1 MSTAMNFRSAFNGF
15 NREDVVKFI
24 EYLNTKHSNELAQL
38 TSENEELRAKL
49 SSAEDHVEDRIL
61 LFAAQEARNQ
71 LEQQV
76 NVLTEHAQELERLLQ
91 EQKAQNEELTLKLA
105 EAEEKPAPVEKIST
119 PAEDLEKEQLRAR
132 CDSLEDQ
139 LLMAQNRCTSLDQQL
154 QDANSTRLRLERE
167 REYNRMN
174 YHAEQE
180 LEAYRRAE
188 RTERVARERSEQV
201 YRQAN
206 TALTGATE
214 KVDNAFAMIG
224 ELSDQVA
231 NQLALLQ
238 SAITGSKQALAD
250 AATTLYTIRPGS
262 DNR

>member
-1 MSTAMNFRSAFNGF
+1 MSAAMNFRSAFNGF
-15 NREDVVKFI
+15 NREDVVKYI

-49 SSAEDHVEDRIL
+49 STAEEHVEDRIL

-76 NVLTEHAQELERLLQ
+76 AALTEHAQEMERMLQ
-91 EQKAQNEELTLKLA
+91 EQKAQNEELTLKLQS
-105 EAEEKPAPVEKIST
+105 AEEKSVQQVKAPS
-119 PAEDLEKEQLRAR
+119 PAEDLEKAQLRTR

-139 LLMAQNRCTSLDQQL
+139 LLMAQNRCTSLEQQL
-154 QDANSTRLRLERE
+154 QDANSARLRVERE
-167 REYNRMN
+167 REFNRMN

-188 RTERVARERSEQV
+188 RTERVARERSELV

-214 KVDNAFAMIG
+214 KVDNAFAMIS

-231 NQLALLQ
+231 NQLAQLQ

-262 DNR
+262 ENH